1 MSNENNKMQV
11 DIENLFKQNVNDLS
25 TIKELYRKLKE
36 VEEKFLQ
43 IKYIDSTLA
52 NKLKKEYEK
61 LKRIILD
68 ENIQAKLANDIE
80 TINEKLT
87 NDIDELNI
95 KLTNDIDELNT
106 KLTDDIET
114 INSHTSQLTN
124 DIGTIN
130 SQLIANTKQKY
141 KVINIKEYGINNDVD
156 LNNFLLNNKNLEGNT
171 LYQPEDHELILNN
184 TVDCRFYDIDFR
196 GKIKTNFNSGSY
208 LLVGNSSNISKPTN
222 IFINM
227 LYDKVAKRIKRS
239 NMEDC
244 SLRIVGVL
252 NGKIELRDISSVLLF
267 ADSTEQSDL
276 KYKISGISY
285 STFNMGKVD
294 TLCIKGNDDKA
305 WITECT
311 FIKGRYLNI
320 ILDGGFP
327 PSELY
332 FINPC
337 LELANVEIYKGER
350 NKFINIRDEGDFS
363 LKLDEGAKYNYFE
376 SSYASKPT
384 ISYNSLPNI
393 VDEGIGNIY
402 INPSTFLGNPVI
414 VYDLI
419 PNLTFSSKE
428 NTLFKIDNLESG
440 GNQIGVEDGKLTLK
454 RYAKLINN
462 LRCSKNIDRITIE
475 SDGVESLTFD
485 IMAYD
490 INDNVLIPTK
500 NDLTTYHF
508 LAPGI
513 TFNTSTN
520 KYGVGA
526 SINSTTIIV
535 NNPSVAYFDLTISTG
550 TYDAADT
557 VVNSNRIKVIMY
569 KNPKNF
575 IEIEKIIYSLRKI
588 F

>member
-1 MSNENNKMQV
+1 MTKDNNKV
-11 DIENLFKQNVNDLS
+11 DINKHEMDIDTLKKQNVNDLLS
-25 TIKELYRKLKE
+25 IKEIYSKL
-36 VEEKFLQ
+36 EELGEKITQ
-43 IKYIDSTLA
+43 VKYIDNTLVK
-52 NKLKKEYEK
+52 KLKKEYEN
-61 LKRIILD
+61 LKKIILD
-68 ENIQAKLANDIE
+68 ENIQVQLDNK
-80 TINEKLT
+80 INEFNLKLT
-87 NDIDELNI
+87 H
-95 KLTNDIDELNT
+95 
-106 KLTDDIET
+106 DIET
-114 INSHTSQLTN
+114 INSHNSQLTN
-124 DIGTIN
+124 DIETIN
-130 SQLIANTKQKY
+130 SQLDTNTKQNY
-141 KVINIKEYGINNDVD
+141 KVINIKEYGIKNDID
-156 LNNFLLNNKNLEGNT
+156 LNNFLKNNKNLEGNT
-171 LYQPEDHELILNN
+171 LYQPEEHELILNN

-196 GKIKTNFNSGSY
+196 GKIKTNFNSGNY
-208 LLVGNSSNISKPTN
+208 LLVGNSSNTSKPTN

-227 LYDKVAKRIKRS
+227 LYDVNDKKIQRS

-267 ADSTEQSDL
+267 ADSTEQTAS

-285 STFNMGKVD
+285 STFNIGKVN

-337 LELANVEIYKGER
+337 LELATVEIYKGER
-350 NKFINIRDEGDFS
+350 NKFINVRDEGDFT

-384 ISYNSLPNI
+384 ISYNSLPEI

-419 PNLTFSSKE
+419 PSLTFISKE

-440 GNQIGVEDGKLTLK
+440 GKQIGVEDGKLTLK

-475 SDGVESLTFD
+475 SDGVNSLTFD
-485 IMAYD
+485 ITAYD
-490 INDNVLIPTK
+490 INGNVLKPTK

-508 LAPGI
+508 LASGI
-513 TFNTSTN
+513 TFNTVTN

-535 NNPSVAYFDLTISTG
+535 NNPNVAYFDLTISTG
-550 TYDAADT
+550 AYDTADT
-557 VVNSNRIKVIMY
+557 VVNSDRIKVIKY
-569 KNPKNF
+569 KNTKNF

>member
-1 MSNENNKMQV
+1 MPKENNKMQV
-11 DIENLFKQNVNDLS
+11 DIDTLKKQNVNDLLS
-25 TIKELYRKLKE
+25 IKEIYSKL
-36 VEEKFLQ
+36 EELGEKITQ
-43 IKYIDSTLA
+43 VKYIDNTLVK
-52 NKLKKEYEK
+52 KLKKEYEN
-61 LKRIILD
+61 LKKIILD
-68 ENIQAKLANDIE
+68 ENIQVQLDNK
-80 TINEKLT
+80 INEFNLKLT
-87 NDIDELNI
+87 H
-95 KLTNDIDELNT
+95 
-106 KLTDDIET
+106 DIET
-114 INSHTSQLTN
+114 INSHNSQLTN
-124 DIGTIN
+124 DIETIN
-130 SQLIANTKQKY
+130 SQLDTNTKQNY
-141 KVINIKEYGINNDVD
+141 KVINIKEYGIKNDID
-156 LNNFLLNNKNLEGNT
+156 LNNFLKNNKNLEGNT
-171 LYQPEDHELILNN
+171 LYQPEEHELILNN

-196 GKIKTNFNSGSY
+196 GKIKTNFNSGNY
-208 LLVGNSSNISKPTN
+208 LLVGNSSNTSKPTN

-227 LYDKVAKRIKRS
+227 LYDVNDKKIQRS

-267 ADSTEQSDL
+267 ADSTEQTDS

-285 STFNMGKVD
+285 STFNIGKVN

-337 LELANVEIYKGER
+337 LELATVEIYKGER
-350 NKFINIRDEGDFS
+350 NKFINVRDEGDFT

-384 ISYNSLPNI
+384 ISYNSLPEI

-419 PNLTFSSKE
+419 PSLTFISKE

-440 GNQIGVEDGKLTLK
+440 GKQIGVEDGKLTLK

-475 SDGVESLTFD
+475 SDGVNSLTFD
-485 IMAYD
+485 ITAYD
-490 INDNVLIPTK
+490 INGNVLKPTK

-508 LAPGI
+508 LASGI
-513 TFNTSTN
+513 TFNTDTN

-535 NNPSVAYFDLTISTG
+535 NNPNVAYFDLTISTG
-550 TYDAADT
+550 AYDTADT
-557 VVNSNRIKVIMY
+557 VVNSDRIKVIMY
-569 KNPKNF
+569 KNTKNF